1 VGKRGDPV
9 HVGITGASGFL
20 GGHVARHLSSR
31 RGFAVHPLSRSP
43 AQVADARLL
52 PSPDAPE
59 ADFRAAMRGLDAIVH
74 CAALN
79 NDRPADAR
87 ALVAS
92 NVDLTGRLAEAAMR
106 EGVTRFV
113 YVSSIRAVADPGID
127 VAIDDE
133 TVPAPSQP
141 YGRSKRDGELA
152 ALAAAAPGFTPL
164 VLRLPP
170 VYGAGMRGNLGLL
183 LRLARTSA
191 PLPLAGLSAR
201 RSLVSSDAAAR
212 AVETLLVAATPA
224 RSIYLASDA
233 APVSIPEIL
242 SAFLRALGRPPR
254 LFAVPEALLA
264 TAAALAG
271 RRADWAALTASQTC
285 DPASLMAEGWTP
297 DPDSLTGLERL
308 AAALR
313 APERQG

>member
-1 VGKRGDPV
+1 MDKRRDAV

-20 GGHVARHLSSR
+20 GSHVARHLSSL
-31 RGFAVHPLSRSP
+31 GFVLHPLSRSSARP
-43 AQVADARLL
+43 ADARLL
-52 PSPDAPE
+52 PPPAAPE
-59 ADFRAAMRGLDAIVH
+59 ADFRAAVRGLDAIVH

-79 NDRPADAR
+79 NDRPADAQ

-92 NVDLTGRLAEAAMR
+92 NVELTGRIAEAAAR
-106 EGVTRFV
+106 EGAARFV

-133 TVPAPSQP
+133 TVPTPSLP
-141 YGRSKRDGELA
+141 YGSSKRDGELA
-152 ALAAAAPGFTPL
+152 VLAAAAPGFTPL

-183 LRLARTSA
+183 LRLARMPV

-212 AVETLLVAATPA
+212 AIETLLTAATPA

-233 APVSIPEIL
+233 APVSIPDIL
-242 SAFLRALGRPPR
+242 AAFRRGLGRPPR
-254 LFAVPEALLA
+254 LFAVPEAVLA
-264 TAAALAG
+264 TAATLAG
-271 RRADWAALTASQTC
+271 RGADWAALTASQPC
-285 DPASLMAEGWTP
+285 NSASLVTEGWTP
-297 DPDSLTGLERL
+297 DPNSLAGLERL

-313 APERQG
+313 APERRG

>member
-1 VGKRGDPV
+1 MDERRDAV

-20 GGHVARHLSSR
+20 GSHVARHLLSL
-31 RGFAVHPLSRSP
+31 GFAVHSISRNP
-43 AQVADARLL
+43 ASATDVRLL
-52 PSPDAPE
+52 PPPAAPE
-59 ADFRAAMRGLDAIVH
+59 ADFRAAVRGLDAIVH

-79 NDRPADAR
+79 NDRPADAQ

-92 NVDLTGRLAEAAMR
+92 NVELTERIAEAAAR
-106 EGVTRFV
+106 EGAARFV

-133 TVPAPSQP
+133 TVPTPSLP

-152 ALAAAAPGFTPL
+152 AHAAAAPGFTPL

-183 LRLARTSA
+183 MRLARTPA
-191 PLPLAGLSAR
+191 PLPLAGLRGR
-201 RSLVSSDAAAR
+201 RSLVSSQATAR
-212 AVETLLVAATPA
+212 AIETLLTAATPE

-233 APVSIPEIL
+233 APVSIPDIL
-242 SAFLRALGRPPR
+242 AAFRRGLGRPPR
-254 LFAVPEALLA
+254 LFTVPEALLA
-264 TAAALAG
+264 TAAAVAG
-271 RRADWAALTASQTC
+271 RGADWAALTASQTC
-285 DPASLMAEGWTP
+285 NPASLVAEGWTP
-297 DPDSLTGLERL
+297 DPDSLAGLERL

-313 APERQG
+313 VPESRG

>member
-1 VGKRGDPV
+1 MDKRRDAV
-9 HVGITGASGFL
+9 HVGITGVSGFL
-20 GGHVARHLSSR
+20 GGHVAGHLSSR
-31 RGFAVHPLSRSP
+31 SFSVHPLSRSP
-43 AQVADARLL
+43 ALAAEARLL
-52 PSPDAPE
+52 PPPDAPE
-59 ADFRAAMRGLDAIVH
+59 ADFRAAVRGLDTIVH

-79 NDRPADAR
+79 NDRPADAQ

-92 NVDLTGRLAEAAMR
+92 NVELTGRLADAAAR
-106 EGVTRFV
+106 EGAARFV
-113 YVSSIRAVADPGID
+113 YISSIRAVADPGVD

-133 TVPAPSQP
+133 TVPAPSLP

-170 VYGAGMRGNLGLL
+170 VYGVGMRGNLGLL
-183 LRLARTSA
+183 LRLARTPA

-201 RSLVSSDAAAR
+201 RSLVSSDAVAR
-212 AVETLLVAATPA
+212 AIETLLTAATPA

-233 APVSIPEIL
+233 VPVSIPDIL
-242 SAFLRALGRPPR
+242 AAFRRGLGRPPR

-264 TAAALAG
+264 TAATLAG
-271 RRADWAALTASQTC
+271 RGADWAALTASQTC
-285 DPASLMAEGWTP
+285 NPASLMMEGWTP
-297 DPDSLTGLERL
+297 DPNSLAGLERL

-313 APERQG
+313 APERRG

>member
-1 VGKRGDPV
+1 MDKRRDAV

-20 GGHVARHLSSR
+20 GGHVARHLSNV
-31 RGFAVHPLSRSP
+31 GFAVRPLSRNP
-43 AQVADARLL
+43 ARATDARLL
-52 PSPDAPE
+52 PPPAAPE
-59 ADFRAAMRGLDAIVH
+59 ADFRTAVRGLDAIVH

-79 NDRPADAR
+79 NDRPADAQ

-92 NVDLTGRLAEAAMR
+92 NVELTGSLAEAAAR
-106 EGVTRFV
+106 EGAARFV

-127 VAIDDE
+127 IAIDDE

-152 ALAAAAPGFTPL
+152 ALAAAAPGLTPL

-170 VYGAGMRGNLGLL
+170 VYGTGMRGNLGLL
-183 LRLARTSA
+183 MRLARTPA
-191 PLPLAGLSAR
+191 PLPLAGLRGR
-201 RSLVSSDAAAR
+201 RSLISSNAAAR
-212 AVETLLVAATPA
+212 AVETLLTAAMPA
-224 RSIYLASDA
+224 RSTYLATDA

-242 SAFLRALGRPPR
+242 AAFRRGLGTPPR

-264 TAAALAG
+264 TSASLAG
-271 RRADWAALTASQTC
+271 RGADWAALTASQTC
-285 DPASLMAEGWTP
+285 NPASLVAEGWTP
-297 DPDSLTGLERL
+297 DPDSLASLERL

-313 APERQG
+313 AQEHRG